1 MATKDQERKALEQIA
16 EIIRKIGGADSYIG
30 KAFEGCIEIAQDN
43 IDNDFWNSQKD
54 YIERLNK
61 SLDSAASKMND
72 KIEELIEMKKRAE
85 FAENQFNMTQKTA
98 DSWCAKY
105 HEAADSA
112 TENWNKF
119 REQEDKVAALE
130 LENMKLKAKLYDM
143 MVGA

>member
-1 MATKDQERKALEQIA
+1 MATKDQERKALEQI
-16 EIIRKIGGADSYIG
+16 RKIVAGLGEESYIG
-30 KAFEGCIEIAQDN
+30 KAFEGCFEIASDN

-54 YIERLNK
+54 SIESLHKN
-61 SLDSAASKMND
+61 LDSAATKLYSKT
-72 KIEELIEMKKRAE
+72 EELVEMKKRAE

-105 HEAADSA
+105 HEAADMA
-112 TENWNKF
+112 KENWNKF

-130 LENMKLKAKLYDM
+130 DEIIRLKAKLYDM